1 MKMTEW
7 RKRILASSRGRVLDL
22 LRGKERTVNDLAA
35 KLNLTDNAVRAHL
48 TTLERDGLVRQ
59 TGTQPGV
66 RKPHATYGLTAEAE
80 QIFPKSYGPLL
91 DLVLNVVAKRLGPKE
106 LRAAMREVGKRVARN
121 HRAEIEGK
129 SRAQRIEVALGV
141 LKDLG
146 GAATFEKKEGKH
158 WIRGHGCPLAL
169 ATANHPEACLIAES
183 LLSELTGVPVKEH
196 CARGSNPSCC
206 FEVR

>member
-1 MKMTEW
+1 MTEW

-91 DLVLNVVAKRLGPKE
+91 DMVLAVVTKKLGPKE

-129 SRAQRIEVALGV
+129 TRAQRIEVALRV

-158 WIRGHGCPLAL
+158 WIRGHGCPLAV

-183 LLSELTGVPVKEH
+183 LLSELTGAPVKEH
-196 CARGSNPSCC
+196 CARGPNPSCC

>member
-1 MKMTEW
+1 MTEW